1 MELSDRVKATLT
13 EEGAKWLAM
22 EYIRKATAP
31 DIVTLAPFFGLYKEG
46 ETLSLLLRELFQMF
60 NGYPFSTEKAPFINL
75 RSDDQRC
82 HCRAGLRVSQIS

>member
-1 MELSDRVKATLT
+1 MELSDRVKVTLT
-13 EEGAKWLAM
+13 EEGARWLTL
-22 EYIRKATAP
+22 ECVRKVTASG
-31 DIVTLAPFFGLYKEG
+31 VVALTLSSGFYKEG

-82 HCRAGLRVSQIS
+82 HCRASLRVSQVS

>member
-13 EEGAKWLAM
+13 EEGAKWLTM
-22 EYIRKATAP
+22 ECIRKVTAFGVIAT
-31 DIVTLAPFFGLYKEG
+31 APFFGFYKEG

-60 NGYPFSTEKAPFINL
+60 NGYPFSTERAPFINL

-82 HCRAGLRVSQIS
+82 HCRASLRVSQIS